1 MTKTSGTSSLTW
13 RVFVG
18 AAGVVAVVLVGTLL
32 LAWASVRRTASA
44 ELDRS
49 LARTRQLV
57 VTFLQ
62 GDRHSLSQ
70 SAAVFVQNPNF
81 RALLENPAPGD
92 ILDQSLE
99 AAHLLD
105 ATFVQITDAA
115 GVRIARSDEPQAA
128 PVPLAASP
136 LIAGA
141 LQGEVR
147 AGFGVAGDSTLFQAI
162 AVPIPG
168 PGTGVVRGALMAA
181 KAIDSTLASAV
192 KQATASD
199 IVFFTLDSAGTAR
212 IAASTL
218 APSRALSDFVARYG
232 AMVAGGRAGAPPD
245 SLAAEATLPRAE
257 VSLAGEPYLGQGGAL
272 RSAGGTPLGG
282 FVALR
287 TRALEL
293 AGFRD
298 LTIRI
303 VVAGLVGL
311 LLAGIFSYLVAHRIT
326 RPVLGLVAATQRAAE
341 GNFATPIEGAGPDEI
356 GQLAEA
362 FRVLLGELRE
372 KQSLVNLLREREEL
386 RGQSLAG
393 LGGDRTVAMAGGGLT
408 NGRLGPGQLFAGRY
422 EILAPLGQGGMG
434 VVYKARDREL
444 DEVVAVKLVRTDLI
458 AIDPMAVERFKE
470 EVRLARRISH
480 RNVAR
485 THDFGE
491 ADGLY
496 YVTMEF
502 VAGTPLKDLIKART
516 RLPVSATVSVGK
528 QLCRALE
535 AAHDEG
541 IIHRDIKPQNI
552 MVAADGLVKVM
563 DFGIA
568 RPVQREKA
576 MTKTGLVIGT
586 PDYMAPEQLLGQ
598 PIDPRVDLYAA
609 GVVLYEC
616 LTGRRPH
623 EADSAIALVGI
634 KLAQDPV
641 PLHELVADVPL
652 ELSRVVMRVLARS
665 PDDRPASAAR
675 LYEELVHAGEGHT
688 AVPA

>member
-1 MTKTSGTSSLTW
+1 VTKTSGTSSLTW

-18 AAGVVAVVLVGTLL
+18 AASVVAIVLVGTLL
-32 LAWASVRRTASA
+32 LAWASVRRSA
-44 ELDRS
+44 GTELDRS

-57 VTFLQ
+57 VTFLE
-62 GDRHSLSQ
+62 GDRSSLSR

-99 AAHLLD
+99 ATHLLG
-105 ATFVQITDAA
+105 ATFVQITDAM
-115 GVRIARSDEPQAA
+115 GVRLARSDEPQAR
-128 PVPLAASP
+128 PVPLAGSP

-147 AGFGVAGDSTLFQAI
+147 AGFGVSGDSTLFQAI

-168 PGTGVVRGALMAA
+168 PGVARGVLMAA
-181 KAIDSTLASAV
+181 RTIDSTLASAV

-199 IVFFTLDSAGTAR
+199 VVFFALDSAGTAH

-218 APSRALSDFVARYG
+218 AASPALTAFVRQYG
-232 AMVAGGRAGAPPD
+232 ATVAGSRSGSQDRTAQ
-245 SLAAEATLPRAE
+245 EASLPRAE
-257 VSLAGEPYLGQGGAL
+257 VELAGEPFLGQGGVL

-287 TRALEL
+287 ARALEL
-293 AGFRD
+293 SGFRD

-303 VVAGLVGL
+303 VVAGLAGL
-311 LLAGIFSYLVAHRIT
+311 LLAGVFSYIVAHRIS
-326 RPVLGLVAATQRAAE
+326 RPVLGLVAATRRAAE
-341 GNFATPIEGAGPDEI
+341 GDYATPIEGSGPDEI

-362 FRVLLGELRE
+362 FGVLLTELRE
-372 KQSLVNLLREREEL
+372 KQSLVNILREREQR
-386 RGQSLAG
+386 RGQSLIG
-393 LGGDRTVAMAGGGLT
+393 PERTVALGGGAGLT
-408 NGRLGPGQLFAGRY
+408 DGRVGPGQLFAGRY
-422 EILAPLGQGGMG
+422 EILSPLGQGGMG
-434 VVYKARDREL
+434 VVYKARDRDL
-444 DEVVAVKLVRTDLI
+444 DDMVAVKLVRTDLV
-458 AIDPMAVERFKE
+458 AIDPMALERFKE

-491 ADGLY
+491 VDGLY

-502 VAGTPLKDLIKART
+502 VAGTPLKDLIQART
-516 RLPVSATVSVGK
+516 RLPVSATVAVGK

-568 RPVQREKA
+568 RPVEREKA

-586 PDYMAPEQLLGQ
+586 PDYMAPEQLLGE
-598 PIDPRVDLYAA
+598 PLDPRADLYAA

-623 EADSAIALVGI
+623 EADSAIALVAA

-641 PLHELVADVPL
+641 PLQSQVGDVPIAL
-652 ELSRVVMRVLARS
+652 ARVVMRTLARNREE
-665 PDDRPASAAR
+665 RPATAAQ
-675 LYEELVHAGEGHT
+675 LHDELVHAGESQLAG
-688 AVPA
+688 VG